1 VKTRIYLQSE
11 FLPDVK
17 LVEVNAGA
25 SARSLKDACLAVLP
39 EEARQHELY
48 LFEEDAE
55 AEIIGHDI
63 EKLNREHGVRL
74 HLHRCKHVRVTVRYA
89 DRAVEKDFP
98 PSATIGRIKK
108 WAAQQI
114 GMTPEDAAEHVLQ
127 FSGASEQPDADLHV
141 GSFAKCPECSVS
153 FDLVPCHRI
162 NG

>member
-1 VKTRIYLQSE
+1 MKTRIYLQSE

-17 LVEVNAGA
+17 LVEVDTGA
-25 SARSLKDACLAVLP
+25 STKSLRDACLAVLP
-39 EEARQHELY
+39 EAARQHELY

-55 AEIIGHDI
+55 TEIVDHDI
-63 EKLNREHGVRL
+63 GKLNKEHGVRL
-74 HLHRCKHVRVTVRYA
+74 HIHRCKHVHVAVRYS
-89 DRAVEKDFP
+89 DRVAERDFP
-98 PSATIGRIKK
+98 PSATVGRIKK
-108 WAAQQI
+108 WAAKQI

-127 FSGASEQPDADLHV
+127 FSGGSDQPDADLHV